1 MCILYCSDEPC
12 CIRADGRELF
22 RESILHR
29 SARVSSDKMDKQE
42 TRRIVRVMTTDIDG
56 SLSVERAL
64 RRIKGVSFMFS
75 KSVCT
80 AIGMDPKKKLGT
92 LSESEVKSIEA
103 FIKNPQLPSWMQN
116 RRKDPETGET
126 SHLTMAGLDLKKRD
140 DINMLRK
147 MRAYKGIRH
156 ELGQPVRGQRT
167 RSSFRTSKSVGVQ
180 RKKILQAAKPA
191 AKPKEDKK

>member
-1 MCILYCSDEPC
+1 MEP
-12 CIRADGRELF
+12 
-22 RESILHR
+22 
-29 SARVSSDKMDKQE
+29 KQE
-42 TRRIVRVMTTDIDG
+42 TRKIVRIMTTDIDG
-56 SLSVERAL
+56 SLNVERAL
-64 RRIKGVSFMFS
+64 RRVKGISFMFS

-80 AIGMDPKKKLGT
+80 ATGVDPRKKVGT
-92 LSESEVKSIEA
+92 LSESEIKSLEG
-103 FIKNPQLPSWMQN
+103 FIKAPQLPTWMQN

-126 SHLTMAGLDLKKRD
+126 THLTMAMLDLKKRD

-191 AKPKEDKK
+191 AKPKEEKK